1 MFSVAVYTISTLCFL
16 VMPCWGCVGA
26 SEYACRLR
34 MEDLRH
40 HGSKGGQASTQ
51 KNIRETSRKATII
64 VVGVLLRLHCIVF

>member
-40 HGSKGGQASTQ
+40 HGSKGGKAKQ